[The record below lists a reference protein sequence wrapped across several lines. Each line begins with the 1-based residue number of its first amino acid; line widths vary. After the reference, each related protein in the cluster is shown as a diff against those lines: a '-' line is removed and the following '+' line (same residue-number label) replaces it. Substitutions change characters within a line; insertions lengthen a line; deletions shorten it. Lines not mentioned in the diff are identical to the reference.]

1 MQADKTGMVTVQ
13 RLKDILNVSATS
25 SAGWVEVRLG
35 GEEVQ
40 TEVQHEQGGISLCSG
55 SWPPQRGS

>member
-25 SAGWVEVRLG
+25 CAGWVDVRLG
-35 GEEVQ
+35 GE
-40 TEVQHEQGGISLCSG
+40 GGANG
-55 SWPPQRGS
+55 SAA